1 MKARRIVLSLTRIN
15 KSAAGA
21 PPGTP
26 AGLPER
32 LSPEEP
38 AGKPAGSLRLQVFL
52 AHGGV
57 SSRRGAEK
65 LIAGGRVQ
73 VNGRI
78 VQTMGEKVLPGD
90 EVKVDGRPVGVEE
103 RFHYILLNKPPG
115 YLCSSLDPQGR
126 PLALSLLPPLKER
139 LYSVGRLDFQSSGLI
154 IFTNDGNF
162 AGRISHP
169 SSGIE
174 KEYLVESSVPIPDR
188 MLEDFSRGVV
198 VEGVLYRP
206 KEVSKTGQ
214 KSLRVV
220 LVEGKNREIRRV
232 FSYFHLHPVRL
243 CRVRIGKV
251 WLGDL
256 EEGKTR
262 PLTGEEL
269 SFFNALA
276 GKPGNSKGENQW
288 S

>member
-1 MKARRIVLSLTRIN
+1 MPASPEGLPEE
-15 KSAAGA
+15 AAGA
-21 PPGTP
+21 
-26 AGLPER
+26 
-32 LSPEEP
+32 
-38 AGKPAGSLRLQVFL
+38 LRLQVFL

-65 LIAGGRVQ
+65 LITGGRVR

-78 VQTMGEKVLPGD
+78 VQTLGTKVLPGD
-90 EVKVDGRPVGVEE
+90 EVRVDGRPVKTED

-115 YLCSSLDPQGR
+115 YLCSSQDPQGR
-126 PLALSLLPPLKER
+126 PLALSLLPPLTER

-169 SSGIE
+169 GSGIE
-174 KEYLVESSVPIPDR
+174 KEYLVESSVPIPGR
-188 MLEDFSRGVV
+188 VVEDFARGVV

-206 KEVSKTGQ
+206 RALSKTGQ

-232 FSYFHLHPVRL
+232 FSYFHLHPTRL
-243 CRVRIGKV
+243 CRVRIGGV
-251 WLGDL
+251 LLGDL
-256 EEGKTR
+256 GEGKTR
-262 PLTGEEL
+262 PLTGAEL
-269 SFFNALA
+269 DFFKAPAPVN
-276 GKPGNSKGENQW
+276 KPGNSRGEHQW